1 MRLIKPETCNHETS
15 CTSPIRIRAISRQ
28 PLTARL
34 HEVTALDIRRPR
46 DAAPMPVALQ
56 AR

>member
-1 MRLIKPETCNHETS
+1 MPLIKRETCVHETS
-15 CTSPIRIRAISRQ
+15 CTSPIRIPAISRQ
-28 PLTARL
+28 PLTARF